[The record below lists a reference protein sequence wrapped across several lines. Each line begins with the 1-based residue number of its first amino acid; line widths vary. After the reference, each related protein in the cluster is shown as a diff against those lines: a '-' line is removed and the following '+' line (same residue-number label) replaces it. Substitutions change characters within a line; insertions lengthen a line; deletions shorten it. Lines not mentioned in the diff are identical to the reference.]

1 MGRKLRVTINT
12 RNGVTC
18 QVSRFSWGRSR
29 PHLCQVSHAPMGSAR
44 RTIGSRGGFRLS
56 VRRRTI
62 LVSMRNLLML
72 CKRIR
77 DHMYGFSTRSIE
89 FREVQ
94 ASSHG
99 PRGDAKDFVI
109 NMRSRERT

>member
-1 MGRKLRVTINT
+1 MGY
-12 RNGVTC
+12 
-18 QVSRFSWGRSR
+18 
-29 PHLCQVSHAPMGSAR
+29 AR

-99 PRGDAKDFVI
+99 PRGDAKDSVI